1 MKKIKNITSV
11 LFCLLFSYSILSC
24 NHGQINEI
32 EEENI
37 DYQITYSFHE
47 QPEKIGTQIIK
58 DKEYDILVFG
68 DYPQSKKDNSVKVNK
83 IPALSMGHIT
93 YYAGSDGNYY
103 AKLDNEFFLVEPL
116 KWRVL
121 TKDYNESGKMLLLS
135 ESIIDSGVPFH
146 DEFIDTDL
154 MRPRNKYFISR
165 MRDYLSGTID
175 DIKYGETSGMS
186 RVLWN
191 GKGLFQTAF
200 TPAGQKFL
208 VSVNKYPEASIDDI
222 KGIAAYEQYSGE
234 EVFLLSVK
242 ESVNPDYGF
251 PAYDWYKNNPN
262 KEKEDDTRIRFP
274 TDYAIA
280 KGAKSSDVEGQ
291 GGYWWLRSPN
301 YYNGDEVRCV
311 DDSGFSYSIAH
322 VHDTS
327 MGIVPAITI
336 ENY

>member
-1 MKKIKNITSV
+1 MGHFHNFKQTEYGINKGLICCPAVKKDNGAYENDMGFLSTGQYLVMEIKNNTPKIKNITSV

-222 KGIAAYEQYSGE
+222 KGIAAY
-234 EVFLLSVK
+234 
-242 ESVNPDYGF
+242 
-251 PAYDWYKNNPN
+251 
-262 KEKEDDTRIRFP
+262 
-274 TDYAIA
+274 
-280 KGAKSSDVEGQ
+280 
-291 GGYWWLRSPN
+291 
-301 YYNGDEVRCV
+301 
-311 DDSGFSYSIAH
+311 
-322 VHDTS
+322 S
-327 MGIVPAITI
+327 MII
-336 ENY
+336 